1 MRRVWLVLGKDEL
14 IVRLYSWLLH
24 SLVVAL
30 NEEIVTIALV
40 SIVLTLVKFLDRAA
54 VVIRLVPSGLP

>member
-1 MRRVWLVLGKDEL
+1 MLGKDEL

-40 SIVLTLVKFLDRAA
+40 SIVLSLVKFLDRAA

>member
-1 MRRVWLVLGKDEL
+1 MLGKDEL